1 MRFSSGQE
9 VFLTGDAENELSHK
23 PFSNA
28 SCLTVP
34 AIYEA
39 MFQWMKCG
47 VAGQKNCSFTWFIK
61 CDCSQPFFGIYS
73 LKISIFQAINKNI
86 TNG

>member
-39 MFQWMKCG
+39 MFQ
-47 VAGQKNCSFTWFIK
+47 
-61 CDCSQPFFGIYS
+61 
-73 LKISIFQAINKNI
+73 
-86 TNG
+86 